1 MRVHFLQLLEQAGV
15 ELWIDFHLCEFILI
29 VLRVF
34 IKNLTE
40 KDQLSQH
47 VKFIWIPQLEVLL
60 LIVKEEVEQI
70 MARVEGVQLGF
81 HSN

>member
-15 ELWIDFHLCEFILI
+15 ELWIDFHPRKFILI

-34 IKNLTE
+34 IENLTE

-70 MARVEGVQLGF
+70 MTRVEGVQLGF
-81 HSN
+81 HSY